1 MVIGHIP
8 AIIMRIIKFA
18 VSVTSTR
25 AVPVEPVFVI
35 GLDFYRFFR
44 FLQNRPTPFYKN
56 PVSEIDKKSEQA
68 RPGFYTVHLN
78 HSNILAELTATPH
91 VGFHRYV
98 FADGQPSRIFIFEGN
113 RSRSHYFTCRKINAY
128 TIEGVQ
134 HTGRG
139 TFHFRMQFNQP
150 LQQTRIWNGEQLQS
164 GDSLIQQAAGGM
176 VCNFGDLKAQPLLIK
191 VGVSLTSLEAAR
203 QNLRAE
209 CPHWNFSLIQEQA
222 LTLWNEKL
230 SRIRVEGDDE
240 YQTIFYT
247 ALYHTCFLPVTLTD
261 VGGTYPGLDQ
271 QPHEANGYVHYGDYA
286 FWDSFRTKYPLYSLF
301 LPEIYQDIVKSLRD
315 IYEQADNWLPFP
327 DSDHT
332 AHGSLFLAQ
341 GKNGYQVYSTCR
353 HEHFLMV
360 MADAYFKNLFNIEIQ
375 SVYPHLR
382 NEALIQM
389 PEKYDAIGYIP
400 ARPDQTGE
408 YCWDNWCVAQIAKT
422 IGKLDDYEY
431 FMKRSHYWK
440 NSWDPKIRYFRVRAQ
455 DGTWLDFPAD
465 PAINREKYTYEGSK
479 WQWRWNALHDVTAM
493 IATFGGRIKFL
504 KELEY
509 FFANDLYTAGNQIDL
524 HAPYL
529 FNYAGA
535 PWLTQKWVH
544 KILAEPMV
552 QRYGTHDFFEK
563 PVFDRI
569 YKATPDGYLEEMDD
583 DYGCMASWYV
593 LSAMGLYQV
602 CPGQP
607 IYQLT
612 APLFKKIVI
621 KLNDSIY
628 PGCEFILEA
637 PGVSV
642 KNYYIQ
648 AVKYYNA
655 AGEFVREW
663 NQSWITHEDLVKGGK
678 LVFELGPVPNKKW
691 GTEQLLYPLNK

>member
-1 MVIGHIP
+1 
-8 AIIMRIIKFA
+8 
-18 VSVTSTR
+18 
-25 AVPVEPVFVI
+25 
-35 GLDFYRFFR
+35 
-44 FLQNRPTPFYKN
+44 
-56 PVSEIDKKSEQA
+56 
-68 RPGFYTVHLN
+68 
-78 HSNILAELTATPH
+78 
-91 VGFHRYV
+91 
-98 FADGQPSRIFIFEGN
+98 
-113 RSRSHYFTCRKINAY
+113 
-128 TIEGVQ
+128 
-134 HTGRG
+134 
-139 TFHFRMQFNQP
+139 
-150 LQQTRIWNGEQLQS
+150 
-164 GDSLIQQAAGGM
+164 
-176 VCNFGDLKAQPLLIK
+176 
-191 VGVSLTSLEAAR
+191 
-203 QNLRAE
+203 
-209 CPHWNFSLIQEQA
+209 
-222 LTLWNEKL
+222 
-230 SRIRVEGDDE
+230 
-240 YQTIFYT
+240 
-247 ALYHTCFLPVTLTD
+247 
-261 VGGTYPGLDQ
+261 
-271 QPHEANGYVHYGDYA
+271 
-286 FWDSFRTKYPLYSLF
+286 
-301 LPEIYQDIVKSLRD
+301 
-315 IYEQADNWLPFP
+315 
-327 DSDHT
+327 
-332 AHGSLFLAQ
+332 
-341 GKNGYQVYSTCR
+341 
-353 HEHFLMV
+353 MV
-360 MADAYFKNLFNIEIQ
+360 MADAYFKNLFNIDIH

-382 NEALIQM
+382 NEVLIQM

-440 NSWDPKIRYFRVRAQ
+440 NSWDPKIRYFRARAQ

-493 IATFGGRIKFL
+493 IATFGGRKKFL

-552 QRYGTHDFFEK
+552 QRYGTHDFFDK
-563 PVFDRI
+563 PIFDRI

-628 PGCEFILEA
+628 PGREFILEA
-637 PGVSV
+637 PGVSA

-655 AGEFVREW
+655 AGEFVRKW

-678 LVFELGPVPNKKW
+678 LVFEMGPVPNKKW
-691 GTEQLLYPLNK
+691 GTEQLLYPLNQ